1 MPNNTYSIENT
12 RFAYRTNLAGDPTR
26 SKYADDRRMATF
38 IIPDNLVEEM
48 AANGVRIK
56 QTRPGKNHPNP
67 EEFEPENFVQAQAK
81 FKNRAGEMVKFP
93 PKIYLVCGDNEP
105 RLLDE
110 EDLELIDRIP
120 VKNVK
125 VVLNEYRRTP
135 ADPPSLYIRVMYVEQ
150 DMDAD
155 IYDYNYDPFASE
167 YRGEE

>member
-38 IIPDNLVEEM
+38 IVPDNLVEEM

-135 ADPPSLYIRVMYVEQ
+135 TDPPSLYIRVMYVEQ

-155 IYDYNYDPFASE
+155 IYDYNYDPFAGD
-167 YRGEE
+167 YNN

>member
-81 FKNRAGEMVKFP
+81 FRNRAGEMVKFP

-135 ADPPSLYIRVMYVEQ
+135 DDPPSLYIRVMYVEQ

-155 IYDYNYDPFASE
+155 IYDYNYDPFASD
-167 YRGEE
+167 YNNG

>member
-1 MPNNTYSIENT
+1 MPNNSYIIENT

-38 IIPDNLVEEM
+38 IIPDNLANDM
-48 AANGVRIK
+48 AANGVKIK

-81 FKNRAGEMVKFP
+81 FKNRAGDMVRFP
-93 PKIYLVCGDNEP
+93 PNIYLVCGDAEP

-120 VKNVK
+120 VKNVN

-135 ADPPSLYIRVMYVEQ
+135 DDNPSLYIRTMYVEQ
-150 DMDAD
+150 DMDS
-155 IYDYNYDPFASE
+155 DYVDHNYDPFASE
-167 YRGEE
+167 YRSK

>member
-12 RFAYRTNLAGDPTR
+12 RFAYRTNLAGDPSR

-38 IIPDNLVEEM
+38 IVPEELADEM

-56 QTRPGKNHPNP
+56 QTRPGKNHPSP
-67 EEFEPENFVQAQAK
+67 EDFVPETFVQAQAK
-81 FKNRAGEMVKFP
+81 FKNRNGEMVKFP
-93 PKIYLVCGDNEP
+93 PKIYLVCGDAEP

-125 VVLNEYRRTP
+125 VVLNEYHRNP
-135 ADPPSLYIRVMYVEQ
+135 EDPPSLYIRVMYVEQ

-155 IYDYNYDPFASE
+155 VYDYDYDPFAGD
-167 YRGEE
+167 YRID

>member
-1 MPNNTYSIENT
+1 MPNNSYVIENT

-38 IIPDNLVEEM
+38 ILPDSLVEDM
-48 AANGVRIK
+48 ASNGVRIK

-81 FKNRAGEMVKFP
+81 FRNRAGEMVKFP

-105 RLLDE
+105 KLLDE

-125 VVLNEYRRTP
+125 VVLNEYHRTP
-135 ADPPSLYIRVMYVEQ
+135 ADPPSLYIRTMYV
-150 DMDAD
+150 
-155 IYDYNYDPFASE
+155 
-167 YRGEE
+167 